1 MQKRQPNFLLINLIS
16 KQTGHRSM
24 VWMTSELDIL
34 IMTLPLS
41 TDIQSSHMWILWI
54 RWLVFWSQLIT
65 DIDFRDLG
73 DSLNLGL
80 LWSNLDDYG
89 NMDLS
94 ITPTFFGN
102 VKRIK
107 LLLLNSEFQ
116 GLNGRDHIIFII
128 NKKFE

>member
-1 MQKRQPNFLLINLIS
+1 MQKRQPNFLVINLIS

-89 NMDLS
+89 L
-94 ITPTFFGN
+94 IYHTYFFWKCQ
-102 VKRIK
+102 VRIK

-116 GLNGRDHIIFII
+116 GLILNGRDHIIFII